1 MKILVLCILI
11 INLYSSDL
19 KSRIQSLTNAP
30 EKSTIVYV
38 SYDPFES
45 GKEVV
50 LKTLEA
56 KNQESALSI
65 TTILNNKV
73 FIGSKWYK
81 VGDKVEEYEIM
92 QITKDSVLAKKSGK
106 IIKIG
111 IKKSEK
117 LLKIRD
123 KKQ

>member
-1 MKILVLCILI
+1 MKILILFI
-11 INLYSSDL
+11 LMLNLYSSDL
-19 KSRIQSLTNAP
+19 KSRIEILTNSP
-30 EKSTIVYV
+30 EKSTIVYIN
-38 SYDPFES
+38 YDPFQS

-50 LKTLEA
+50 MKTLEA
-56 KNQESALSI
+56 KDQESTLSI

-73 FIGSKWYK
+73 FIGSKWYQ
-81 VGDKVEEYEIM
+81 VGDKAQEYEIM
-92 QITKDSVLAKKSGK
+92 QISKDSVLAKKNGK
-106 IIKIG
+106 LIKLG